1 MRVEQNLH
9 RGMIQLAIDMLG
21 TQLPLK
27 LTDDLFTVEDPNL
40 FDQSIKPEP
49 DRGVADSVFFRDCF
63 QGTRCQD
70 EAFQK
75 ALVLIA
81 KPVNPKGSQWFEG
94 QLKETF
100 EK

>member
-1 MRVEQNLH
+1 MGVEQNFH
-9 RGMIQLAIDMLG
+9 RAMIQLAIDVLSS
-21 TQLPLK
+21 QLSLK
-27 LTDDLFTVEDPNL
+27 LADDLFTVEDSNF
-40 FDQSIKPEP
+40 FDQSIQSEP

-81 KPVNPKGSQWFEG
+81 KPVNPKGSVVRRAIERN
-94 QLKETF
+94 L
-100 EK
+100 